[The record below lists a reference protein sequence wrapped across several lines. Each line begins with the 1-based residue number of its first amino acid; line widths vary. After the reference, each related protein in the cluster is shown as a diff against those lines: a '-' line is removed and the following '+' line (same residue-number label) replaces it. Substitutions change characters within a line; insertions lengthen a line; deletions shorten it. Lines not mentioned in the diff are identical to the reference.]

1 MPQTAGLAIL
11 LERTG
16 GRGGPH
22 RQGVI
27 RSSTEGEYRLKK
39 KKNAT
44 YFSNL
49 LVLIV
54 PETNTSRPGKYVSV
68 RLPRL

>member
-1 MPQTAGLAIL
+1 MLQTAGLAIFP
-11 LERTG
+11 EGTG
-16 GRGGPH
+16 GRGGPD

-27 RSSTEGEYRLKK
+27 RSSTEGEYRLK

>member
-1 MPQTAGLAIL
+1 MPGVSGLATPP
-11 LERTG
+11 EWTG

-22 RQGVI
+22 GWSVM
-27 RSSTEGEYRLKK
+27 RSSPEGEHRL
-39 KKNAT
+39 KNAT

-54 PETNTSRPGKYVSV
+54 PEANTSRPGKNVSV